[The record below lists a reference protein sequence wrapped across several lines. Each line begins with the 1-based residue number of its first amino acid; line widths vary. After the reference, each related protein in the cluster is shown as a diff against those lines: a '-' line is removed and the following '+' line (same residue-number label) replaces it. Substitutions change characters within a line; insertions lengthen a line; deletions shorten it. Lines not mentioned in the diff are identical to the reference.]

1 MLYDQELFK
10 SGHSHHFVG
19 ITAVAETRARKKN
32 HTAAGAQLLALQSKP
47 LYMSHSMATANL
59 KKSKDLVKNTN
70 AASKYIPRRP
80 RISIN

>member
-32 HTAAGAQLLALQSKP
+32 HTAAGAQLLALQSKS
-47 LYMSHSMATANL
+47 LHNSLTVSYFSFAVCGVQVNF
-59 KKSKDLVKNTN
+59 KKNIL
-70 AASKYIPRRP
+70 
-80 RISIN
+80 